1 MTILIGI
8 QEIEAR
14 AGALGLS
21 LRDLAAD
28 AGLAKSTV
36 YRWQKGQ
43 WPSLRCYQ
51 MICDALHRR
60 ERSTL
65 KHLSTVLAGEHAGVA
80 E

>member
-1 MTILIGI
+1 MTMLIEI
-8 QEIEAR
+8 QQIEAR
-14 AGALGLS
+14 AAALGLS
-21 LRDLAAD
+21 LRDLACD

-60 ERSTL
+60 ERKAL
-65 KHLSTVLAGEHAGVA
+65 KHLSSVLASEAASVA